1 MSKIDKINTNNTSK
15 AFLTIAKSIK
25 FQGKKLA
32 RLSSKTI
39 LMTKN
44 VAKPKQMKLIHTRT
58 LNKISSQHSKA
69 NNSKKTSSMTIILS
83 PDNSKKAK
91 ESLFI
96 NLTIIT
102 SMRI

>member
-1 MSKIDKINTNNTSK
+1 MTKISKITTNNTSK
-15 AFLTIAKSIK
+15 AFPTIAKSIK

-32 RLSSKTI
+32 HLSSKTT

-44 VAKPKQMKLIHTRT
+44 VAKPKLMKLIRT
-58 LNKISSQHSKA
+58 KPLNKISSQHSQA
-69 NNSKKTSSMTIILS
+69 SNSKKTSSMTTTLS
-83 PDNSKKAK
+83 QDNSKKAK

-102 SMRI
+102 

>member
-1 MSKIDKINTNNTSK
+1 MTKINKITTNNTSK
-15 AFLTIAKSIK
+15 AFPTIAKSIK

-32 RLSSKTI
+32 HLSSKTI
-39 LMTKN
+39 SMTKN
-44 VAKPKQMKLIHTRT
+44 VVKPKQMKLIRTRT

-69 NNSKKTSSMTIILS
+69 NNSKKTSLMTITLS

-91 ESLFI
+91 ESLFM

-102 SMRI
+102 SMQI